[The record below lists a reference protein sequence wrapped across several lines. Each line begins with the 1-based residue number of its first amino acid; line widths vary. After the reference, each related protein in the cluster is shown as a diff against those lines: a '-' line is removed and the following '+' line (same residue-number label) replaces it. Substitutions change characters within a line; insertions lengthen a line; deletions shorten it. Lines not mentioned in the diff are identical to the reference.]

1 MLTRLKSEEITWL
14 NPATIRGAGFVG
26 AGLFILST
34 PEASERLLALVLA
47 LALLV
52 MGGTNAWGAVRVKP
66 RPWMTIGLGVVSLGA
81 GTAILVVPGLEF
93 DILT

>member
-1 MLTRLKSEEITWL
+1 MLTRLKSDEITWL

-26 AGLFILST
+26 AGLLILST

-52 MGGTNAWGAVRVKP
+52 MGATDVWGAVQVKP
-66 RPWMTIGLGVVSLGA
+66 RPWMTIGLGVVSA
-81 GTAILVVPGLEF
+81 APARRSSSCPDWRSTF
-93 DILT
+93 